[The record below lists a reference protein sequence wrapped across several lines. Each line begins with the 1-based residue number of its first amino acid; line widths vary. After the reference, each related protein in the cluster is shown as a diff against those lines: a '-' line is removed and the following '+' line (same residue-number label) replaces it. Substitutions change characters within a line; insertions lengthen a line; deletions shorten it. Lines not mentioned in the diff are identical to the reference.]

1 MLKEIHEQPDAV
13 AETIT
18 DRLPALDRVDLSE
31 LELCRGASSPGC
43 AGS

>member
-18 DRLPALDRVDLSE
+18 DRLPTLYGVDLTDVD
-31 LELCRGASSPGC
+31 LDDDFLRGSS
-43 AGS
+43 GS

>member
-18 DRLPALDRVDLSE
+18 DRLSEVDRVDLSE
-31 LELCRGASSPGC
+31 LELTDDFAADCG
-43 AGS
+43 GS

>member
-18 DRLPALDRVDLSE
+18 DRLPGRIVSTSP
-31 LELCRGASSPGC
+31 SSSSREDFMRDCG
-43 AGS
+43 GS

>member
-1 MLKEIHEQPDAV
+1 MMKEIHEQPDAV

-18 DRLPALDRVDLSE
+18 DRLPEVDQVDLCE
-31 LELCRGASSPGC
+31 LDADAESRPRRS